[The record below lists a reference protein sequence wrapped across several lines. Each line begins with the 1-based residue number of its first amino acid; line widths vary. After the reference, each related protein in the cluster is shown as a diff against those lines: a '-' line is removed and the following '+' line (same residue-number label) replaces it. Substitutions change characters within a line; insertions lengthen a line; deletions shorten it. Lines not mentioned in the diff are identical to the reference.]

1 MYAFI
6 CNFAVMFSYKLSSG
20 IAFGVIILLGSCTIS
35 RKSTKPVPITMPEI
49 QVSSNDPLDIYRATA
64 TKEWEL
70 IHTDIDIRF
79 NLKQRSADA
88 VTQISL
94 HPYFYA
100 TDSVVLDAKGMQIVE
115 VTDNRNNKLPYRYDT
130 LHLSIKLPKVFS
142 QKDTLKLNIKYTA
155 LPYAFDVGGS
165 KAITEDR
172 GLYFINADGAEPYQ
186 QVQIWTQGE
195 TEASSRWFP
204 TFDKS
209 NFRSTFQITMHVP
222 DSFKT
227 LSNGKLSSSVKEKD
241 GMRADT
247 WNQDIP
253 IPSYLVMMAASNFA
267 VAKESWRGKE
277 VSYYVPQEYGAY
289 AKDIFNNTPEMIEF
303 FSNKLGVPFPWDK
316 YSQVV
321 GYDYVSGAME
331 NVSASLFGA
340 FNLKDRRQL
349 ADEKNDFII
358 VHELFHQWFGDYV
371 TAESWSNLTLN
382 ESFADYSE
390 HLWMEH
396 KYGEDARAVVWMQG
410 LNKYLNQAKW
420 SDPPLVRFHYKSQE
434 DMFDRVTYSKGGLI
448 LHYLRQLTGDKA
460 FFDALHLYLTQNAL
474 HSAEATQLRLA
485 FEQVTGKDWNWF
497 FDQWYYH
504 GGHPKLE
511 VSYNYNDTE
520 QKVTVTILQK
530 QSDSTGLYRLPM
542 KAKIIT
548 SNNVNEVDWNI
559 EKKKEEYVYN
569 YVQGQRPV
577 IVPDAE
583 HWMPGE
589 ITDKKSAGQ
598 WLIQYRNSNDYLNK
612 RLALEGVE
620 ELKNN
625 DTAEQIFYLALKDK
639 DPVLRR
645 LAINV
650 KEYAGNK
657 KLSKEWISSIGKI
670 AEADNDN
677 APKAAAL
684 NALGDLGN
692 EEYIST
698 YEKNISDSSYNVA
711 AAALYALD
719 RVNHKRA
726 VEYARNF
733 DLPKMLGNALLYK
746 ASGIIAKDGKKEDC
760 DFFEQKTWQL
770 FETNRMT
777 FLNTVQDYLTHV
789 DDITAFSRGIA
800 LLQKL
805 ALKNPDAYSGFYA
818 GAIIYNLKAYAD
830 KSIKVAT
837 DKAMIDDWKTKKD
850 VAIKAW
856 QIYKSTVKDEDLKLE
871 IARMEKE

>member
-1 MYAFI
+1 MYSFS
-6 CNFAVMFSYKLSSG
+6 CNFASMFSYKLSSA
-20 IAFGVIILLGSCTIS
+20 IAFSIIILLGSCTIF
-35 RKSTKPVPITMPEI
+35 RKNAKPVPITMPEV

-88 VTQISL
+88 VTQISM

-100 TDSVVLDAKGMQIVE
+100 TDSVVLDAKGMKIIE
-115 VTDNRNNKLPYRYDT
+115 VSDSRNNKLPYRYDT
-130 LHLSIKLPKVFS
+130 LHLSIKLPKVFT

-155 LPYAFDVGGS
+155 LPYAFDAGGS

-209 NFRSTFQITMHVP
+209 NFRSTYQITMHVP

-267 VAKESWRGKE
+267 VVKDNWRGKE
-277 VSYYVPQEYGAY
+277 VNYYVPQEYSAY

-303 FSNKLGVPFPWDK
+303 FSNKLGVDFPWNK

-340 FNLKDRRQL
+340 FNLKDKRQL
-349 ADEKNDFII
+349 ADDKNDFI
-358 VHELFHQWFGDYV
+358 VAHELFHQWFGDYV

-390 HLWMEH
+390 HLWTEY
-396 KYGEDARAVVWMQG
+396 KYGQDARAVVWLQG

-434 DMFDRVTYSKGGLI
+434 DMFDRVSYSKGGLT
-448 LHYLRQLTGDKA
+448 LHYLRQLTGDEA

-485 FEQVTGKDWNWF
+485 FEQITGKDWNWF
-497 FDQWYYH
+497 FNQWYYR

-511 VSYNYNDTE
+511 VSYNYNDAD
-520 QKVTVTILQK
+520 QKVTVTVLQK
-530 QSDSTGLYRLPM
+530 QSDTIGLYRLPM
-542 KAKIIT
+542 KAQIIT
-548 SNNVNEVDWNI
+548 GSAVREVDWNI

-583 HWMPGE
+583 HWVPGE
-589 ITDKKSAGQ
+589 ITDKKTAGQ
-598 WLIQYRNSNDYLNK
+598 WLIQYRNSNDFLNK

-625 DTAEQIFYLALKDK
+625 DTAEQIFNIALTDK
-639 DPVLRR
+639 NPRLRS
-645 LAINV
+645 LGINV
-650 KEYAGNK
+650 KEYAVNK
-657 KLSKEWISSIGKI
+657 KLSKEWVKSIGKI
-670 AEADNDN
+670 AESDNDN
-677 APKAAAL
+677 TPKAAAL
-684 NALGDLGN
+684 DALGDLSN

-698 YEKNISDSSYNVA
+698 YEKNISDSSYKVA

-726 VEYARNF
+726 VEYARNLN
-733 DLPKMLGNALLYK
+733 LPQMKGNLLLYK
-746 ASGIIAKDGKKEDC
+746 ASGVIAKDGKKEDFN
-760 DFFEQKTWQL
+760 FFEQKTWQL
-770 FETNRMT
+770 FENSRMT
-777 FLNTVQDYLTHV
+777 FLTSVQDYLTHV
-789 DDITAFSRGIA
+789 DDITVFSRGIA

-805 ALKNPDAYSGFYA
+805 ALKNPDAHSGFYA
-818 GAIIYNLKAYAD
+818 GAIIYNLKAYAE
-830 KSIKVAT
+830 KSVKVAT
-837 DKAMIDDWKTKKD
+837 DKAVIEDWKAKKD
-850 VAIKAW
+850 IAIKAW
-856 QIYKSTVKDEDLKLE
+856 QVYKSSVKDESLKLD
-871 IARMEKE
+871 ITKMEKE

>member
-1 MYAFI
+1 
-6 CNFAVMFSYKLSSG
+6 MFSSKLSS
-20 IAFGVIILLGSCTIS
+20 VITLSAIMLLDSCTVF
-35 RKSTKPVPITMPEI
+35 RKNTKPVPITMPEI
-49 QVSSNDPLDIYRATA
+49 QVSSNDPLDIYRSTV

-79 NLKQRSADA
+79 NLKQRSADGI
-88 VTQISL
+88 TQISM

-100 TDSVVLDAKGMQIVE
+100 TDSVVLDAKGMKITG
-115 VTDNRNNKLPYRYDT
+115 VTDNRNNNLSYRYDT
-130 LHLSIKLPKVFS
+130 LRLSIKLPKTFT
-142 QKDTLKLNIKYTA
+142 QKDTLKLNIRYTA
-155 LPYAFDVGGS
+155 LPYAFDAGGS
-165 KAITEDR
+165 KAISEDR

-227 LSNGKLSSSVKEKD
+227 LSNGKLSSSVQEKD
-241 GMRADT
+241 GLRADT

-253 IPSYLVMMAASNFA
+253 IPPYLVMMAASNFA
-267 VAKESWRGKE
+267 VVKDSWRGKE
-277 VSYYVPQEYGAY
+277 VSYYVPQEYGPY
-289 AKDIFNNTPEMIEF
+289 AKDIFNYTPEMIEF
-303 FSNKLGVPFPWDK
+303 FSDKLGITFPWNK

-321 GYDYVSGAME
+321 VYDYVSGAME
-331 NVSASLFGA
+331 NVSASVFGS
-340 FNLKDRRQL
+340 FNLKDKRQL
-349 ADEKNDFII
+349 IDEKNDFII
-358 VHELFHQWFGDYV
+358 AHELFHQWFGDYV

-396 KYGEDARAVVWMQG
+396 KYGQDGRAAVWLIG

-434 DMFDRVTYSKGGLI
+434 DMFDRISYSKGGLI

-485 FEQVTGKDWNWF
+485 FEQVTGQDWNWF
-497 FDQWYYH
+497 FDQWYYR

-511 VSYNYNDTE
+511 VSYNYNDAD
-520 QKVTVTILQK
+520 QKVTVTVLQK
-530 QSDSTGLYRLPM
+530 QSDSIGLYRLPM
-542 KAKIIT
+542 KAQIIT
-548 SNNVNEVDWNI
+548 GSDVREVDWNI
-559 EKKKEEYVYN
+559 QKKKEEYVYN
-569 YVQGQRPV
+569 YVQSQRPV
-577 IVPDAE
+577 IVPDAG
-583 HWMPGE
+583 HWVPGE

-612 RLALEGVE
+612 RMAIEGVE

-625 DTAEQIFYLALKDK
+625 DTAEQIFYLGLTDK
-639 DPVLRR
+639 NPRLRVA
-645 LAINV
+645 AINE
-650 KEYAGNK
+650 KEYTSSK
-657 KLSKEWISSIGKI
+657 RLSKEWIKAIGKI

-677 APKAAAL
+677 TAKAVAL
-684 NALGDLGN
+684 NALGELSN

-698 YEKNISDSSYNVA
+698 YEKNINDSSYKVA

-733 DLPKMLGNALLYK
+733 DLPKMMGNTLLYK
-746 ASGIIAKDGKKEDC
+746 ASGIIAKDGKKEDF

-777 FLNTVQDYLTHV
+777 FLNAVQDYLTYV
-789 DDITAFSRGIA
+789 NDITTFSKGIA

-830 KSIKVAT
+830 KSIKIAT

-850 VAIKAW
+850 IAIKAW
-856 QIYKSTVKDEDLKLE
+856 QTYKSIVKDEGLKLE
-871 IARMEKE
+871 ILKMEKE

>member
-1 MYAFI
+1 
-6 CNFAVMFSYKLSSG
+6 MFFRKLSQALTFS
-20 IAFGVIILLGSCTIS
+20 AIILLSSCTVF
-35 RKSTKPVPITMPEI
+35 RKNVQPVPITMPEI
-49 QVSSNDPLDIYRATA
+49 QVSSDDPIDIYRATT

-70 IHTDIDIRF
+70 IHTGIDIHF
-79 NLKQRSADA
+79 DLKQRSADA

-100 TDSVVLDAKGMQIVE
+100 TDSVVLDAKGMKITE

-130 LHLSIKLPKVFS
+130 LQLSIKLPKTFTR
-142 QKDTLKLNIKYTA
+142 KDTLTLNIKYTA
-155 LPYAFDVGGS
+155 LPYAFDAGGS
-165 KAITEDR
+165 TAITEDR

-186 QVQIWTQGE
+186 QIQIWTQGE

-209 NFRSTFQITMHVP
+209 NFRSSYQITMHVP

-227 LSNGKLSSSVKEKD
+227 LSNGKLSSSVKEKY

-247 WNQDIP
+247 WKQDIP
-253 IPSYLVMMAASNFA
+253 IPPYLVMMAVSNFA
-267 VAKESWRGKE
+267 VIKDNWQDKE

-289 AKDIFNNTPEMIEF
+289 AKDIFNNTPEMIGF
-303 FSNKLGVPFPWDK
+303 FSDKLGITFPWDK

-321 GYDYVSGAME
+321 VYDYVSGAME
-331 NVSASLFGA
+331 NVSASVFGA

-349 ADEKNDFII
+349 ADDKNDYI
-358 VHELFHQWFGDYV
+358 VAHELFHQWFGDYV

-390 HLWMEH
+390 HLWSEH
-396 KYGEDARAVVWMQG
+396 KYGNDERAVVWLQG

-434 DMFDRVTYSKGGLI
+434 DMFDLISYSKGGLI

-497 FDQWYYH
+497 FDQWYYR

-511 VSYNYNDTE
+511 VSYNYNDTD
-520 QKVTVTILQK
+520 QKVTVTVLQK

-542 KAKIIT
+542 KAQII
-548 SNNVNEVDWNI
+548 SGSEVREVYWNI
-559 EKKKEEYVYN
+559 EKKKEEYTYN
-569 YVQGQRPV
+569 YIQGQRPV
-577 IVPDAE
+577 IIPDAG
-583 HWMPGE
+583 HWIPGE
-589 ITDKKSAGQ
+589 IMDKKSAGQ

-612 RLALEGVE
+612 RFALEGVE

-625 DTAEQIFYLALKDK
+625 DTAEQIFYLALTDK
-639 DPVLRR
+639 NPRLRS

-650 KEYAGNK
+650 KEYAANK
-657 KLSKEWISSIGKI
+657 KLSKEWIKAIGKI
-670 AEADNDN
+670 AETDSDNTT
-677 APKAAAL
+677 KATAL
-684 NALGDLGN
+684 NALADLGN

-698 YEKNISDSSYNVA
+698 YEKNINDSSYRVA
-711 AAALYALD
+711 ASALYALD

-726 VEYARNF
+726 VEYARGFN
-733 DLPKMLGNALLYK
+733 LSQMKANTLLYK
-746 ASGIIAKDGKKEDC
+746 ASGIIAKDGKKEDF
-760 DFFEQKTWQL
+760 DFFERKTWQL
-770 FETNRMT
+770 FESNRIA
-777 FLNTVQDYLTHV
+777 FLNTVQDYLTYV
-789 DDITAFSRGIA
+789 EDIPAFTRGIA

-818 GAIIYNLKAYAD
+818 GAIIYNLKVHAE
-830 KSIKVAT
+830 KNIKIAT
-837 DKAMIDDWKTKKD
+837 DKAVIEDWKTKKEIA
-850 VAIKAW
+850 VSAW
-856 QIYKSTVKDEDLKLE
+856 HTYKSTVKDNGLKLE

>member
-1 MYAFI
+1 
-6 CNFAVMFSYKLSSG
+6 MFSHKLS
-20 IAFGVIILLGSCTIS
+20 IPATFIVIILLGSCTIF
-35 RKSTKPVPITMPEI
+35 KKNVKPVPISMPEI
-49 QVSSNDPLDIYRATA
+49 EVFSNDSMDIYRATV

-79 NLKQRSADA
+79 DLKQRSADA
-88 VTQISL
+88 VTQISMY
-94 HPYFYA
+94 PYFYA
-100 TDSVVLDAKGMQIVE
+100 TDSVVLDAKGMKIIE
-115 VTDNRNNKLPYRYDT
+115 VTDNKNYKLPYRYDT
-130 LHLSIKLPKVFS
+130 LQLSIKLPKVFT

-227 LSNGKLSSSVKEKD
+227 LSNGKLSTSIKEKD

-247 WNQDIP
+247 WNQNIP

-267 VAKESWRGKE
+267 VAKDSWRGKE

-303 FSNKLGVPFPWDK
+303 FSNKLGVAFPWDK

-321 GYDYVSGAME
+321 VYDYVSGAME
-331 NVSASLFGA
+331 NVSASVFGA
-340 FNLKDRRQL
+340 FNLKDKRQL
-349 ADEKNDFII
+349 VDEKNDFI
-358 VHELFHQWFGDYV
+358 VAHELFHQWFGDYV

-390 HLWMEH
+390 HLWTEY
-396 KYGEDARAVVWMQG
+396 KYGQDARAVVWLQG
-410 LNKYLNQAKW
+410 LNKYMNQAKW

-434 DMFDRVTYSKGGLI
+434 DMFDRVSYSKGGLI

-497 FDQWYYH
+497 FDQWYYR

-511 VSYNYNDTE
+511 VSYHYNDVD
-520 QKVTVTILQK
+520 QKVTVTVLQK
-530 QSDSTGLYRLPM
+530 QSDSIGLYRLPM
-542 KAKIIT
+542 KAQIIT
-548 SNNVNEVDWNI
+548 GSAVREVDWNI
-559 EKKKEEYVYN
+559 EKKKEEYVYD
-569 YVQGQRPV
+569 YIQGQRPV
-577 IVPDAE
+577 IVPDAG

-589 ITDKKSAGQ
+589 ITDKKNAGQ
-598 WLIQYRNSNDYLNK
+598 WLIQYRNSNDFLNK

-625 DTAEQIFYLALKDK
+625 DTAEQLFNLALADK
-639 DPVLRR
+639 NPRLRN

-650 KEYAGNK
+650 KEYASNK
-657 KLSKEWISSIGKI
+657 KLSKEWIKSIGKI

-677 APKAAAL
+677 TPKASAL
-684 NALGDLGN
+684 NALGDLKN

-698 YEKNISDSSYNVA
+698 YEKNISDSSYKVA
-711 AAALYALD
+711 ASALYALD

-733 DLPKMLGNALLYK
+733 NLQQMKGNTLLYK
-746 ASGIIAKDGKKEDC
+746 ASDIIAKDGKKEDF

-770 FETNRMT
+770 FENNRMT
-777 FLNTVQDYLTHV
+777 FLTSVQEYLTHV
-789 DDITAFSRGIA
+789 DDIAVFSKGIA
-800 LLQKL
+800 LLQRL
-805 ALKNPDAYSGFYA
+805 ALKNSDAYSGFYA
-818 GAIIYNLKAYAD
+818 GAIIYNLKAYAE
-830 KSIKVAT
+830 KSRKVAT
-837 DKAMIDDWKTKKD
+837 DKTVIEDWKTKKEI
-850 VAIKAW
+850 AIKGW
-856 QIYKSTVKDEDLKLE
+856 ETYKNSVKDEGLKLE
-871 IARMEKE
+871 IAKMEKE